1 MLFALRSRG
10 RRRTVQAV
18 YLGLAL
24 LMGGGLV
31 LFGVG
36 AGNGFGGLLNS
47 FTGNGSSSSKPVVS
61 QAEKTALRATQ
72 LRPTDPQAWIALIQ
86 ARDSA
91 AKQNFDA
98 TTGAV
103 TAAGKKEFVGEI
115 DAWQHYLKLTKH
127 PDSTT
132 AILAARAYSLLG
144 NYAGAATAW
153 ELETLAD
160 PTTSHG
166 YQCLAANAYAA
177 KQTRKGDLAAA
188 KAVSLVPKATRL
200 TLNQALQQA
209 KTNPQIARGC

>member
-1 MLFALRSRG
+1 MLFDLRSRG

-18 YLGLAL
+18 YLGLAIIL
-24 LMGGGLV
+24 GGGLV

-47 FTGNGSSSSKPVVS
+47 FTGNSSSSSKPVVS
-61 QAEKTALRATQ
+61 QAEKTALRGTQ
-72 LRPTDPQAWIALIQ
+72 LRPSDPQAWIALIQ

-91 AKQNFDA
+91 AKQNFDS
-98 TTGAV
+98 TTGTV
-103 TAAGKKEFVGEI
+103 TAAGKKEFAAEI
-115 DAWQHYLKLTKH
+115 DAWQHYLKLTPK
-127 PDSTT
+127 PDSTS
-132 AILAARAYSLLG
+132 AILAARAYSILA
-144 NYAGAATAW
+144 NYSGAASAW
-153 ELETLAD
+153 EYETLAD

-209 KTNPQIARGC
+209 KTNPQIAQSC

>member
-1 MLFALRSRG
+1 MLFDLRSRG

-18 YLGLAL
+18 YLGLAIIL
-24 LMGGGLV
+24 GGGLV

-47 FTGNGSSSSKPVVS
+47 FTGSGSSSSKPVIS

-72 LRPTDPQAWIALIQ
+72 LRPTDQQAWIALIQ

-91 AKQNFDA
+91 AKQDFDA
-98 TTGAV
+98 TTGTV
-103 TAAGKKEFVGEI
+103 TAAGKKEFTAEA
-115 DAWQHYLKLTKH
+115 DAWQHYLKLTQK

-132 AILAARAYSLLG
+132 AILAGRAYSILG
-144 NYAGAATAW
+144 NYAGAAAAW
-153 ELETLAD
+153 EFETLAD

-188 KAVSLVPKATRL
+188 KAISLTPKAARL
-200 TLNQALQQA
+200 TLTQALNQA
-209 KTNPQIARGC
+209 KTNPQIAQGC

>member
-1 MLFALRSRG
+1 MLFDLRSRG

-18 YLGLAL
+18 YLSLAIIL
-24 LMGGGLV
+24 GGGLV

-47 FTGNGSSSSKPVVS
+47 FTGNNSSSAKPVIS
-61 QAEKTALRATQ
+61 QAEKAALRSTQ
-72 LRPTDPQAWIALIQ
+72 LRPTDPQAWIALVQ

-98 TTGAV
+98 TTGTV
-103 TAAGKKEFVGEI
+103 TAAGKKEFAAEV
-115 DAWQHYLKLTKH
+115 DAWQHYLKLTQK

-132 AILAARAYSLLG
+132 AILAGRAYSILG
-144 NYAGAATAW
+144 NYAAATTAW
-153 ELETLAD
+153 EYETLSD

-188 KAVSLVPKATRL
+188 KAISLSPKATRL

-209 KTNPQIARGC
+209 KTNPQVAASC